1 MYFMLCYI
9 IYYTECLNV
18 VYELQVHVTHIGT
31 NLVEAEYVHVL
42 YIFIY
47 LYEPLAMLG
56 CTPKTK
62 ANGRWEDEG
71 RVFGV

>member
-9 IYYTECLNV
+9 IYHTECFNV
-18 VYELQVHVTHIGT
+18 VYVTHIGT
-31 NLVEAEYVHVL
+31 NLVEVEYVHV
-42 YIFIY
+42 YIYIY

>member
-1 MYFMLCYI
+1 MHVYVYI
-9 IYYTECLNV
+9 YIYICIPIYIYIY
-18 VYELQVHVTHIGT
+18 VYK
-31 NLVEAEYVHVL
+31 
-42 YIFIY
+42 Y
-47 LYEPLAMLG
+47 LYEPLAILG